1 LVSICIPTYN
11 QTIYLEKLMQSIVEQ
26 EYQDF
31 EVVVSDDS
39 TTEDVFKLVERYK
52 TQLPDKIR
60 YYRNSPSLGSPA
72 NWNYAISKANHE
84 FIHLIHHDDYY
95 TNSNSLKEMINLATN
110 SNACWFYGQ
119 VHSHNTL
126 TNNVAPFVI
135 GESDFQ
141 DILRR
146 PLKILLNNK
155 LGPPSSLFF
164 HKTHLVEFDP
174 ELIWLVDVEFYF
186 RLIKKCRNVRI
197 SMYPFITS
205 INNSSTNLT
214 RLYQDNP
221 RVEINEYLYI
231 FNKLNISLLNYPGKY
246 AFIRKLFR
254 KYGVF
259 SFKQAREFIDK
270 KYLTVIIKMIIVHEK
285 IRFWLRLN

>member
-1 LVSICIPTYN
+1 
-11 QTIYLEKLMQSIVEQ
+11 MQSIVEQ
-26 EYQDF
+26 DYQDF

-39 TTEDVFKLVERYK
+39 TTEDVFKLIETFK
-52 TQLPDKIR
+52 EKLPGKIR

-95 TNSNSLKEMINLATN
+95 TNSNSLKEMINLASN

-119 VHSHNTL
+119 VHSYNAL
-126 TNNVAPFVI
+126 TNNVAPFVM
-135 GESDFQ
+135 GESDFW

-155 LGPPSSLFF
+155 LGPPSSFFF
-164 HKTHLVEFDP
+164 HKAHLVEFDP

-186 RLIKKCRNVRI
+186 RLIKTYRNGAI
-197 SMYPFITS
+197 SQHPFITS
-205 INNSSTNLT
+205 INNTNSNLT

-221 RVEINEYLYI
+221 VVEISEYLYI
-231 FNKLNISLLNYPGKY
+231 FDKLNIRFLNYPGKY
-246 AFIRKLFR
+246 AFYRKLFR
-254 KYGVF
+254 KYGIF
-259 SFKQAREFIDK
+259 SLKQASEFIDK
-270 KYLTVIIKMIIVHEK
+270 KYLTVFLKIAIIHEK
-285 IRFWLRLN
+285 IRFWVSHY